1 MSSPSSSKKNLPPK
15 RQAPAMRPV
24 KPPLSTVSFSNF
36 IYVLVALLALTAA
49 YFSYRTLQI
58 KTEVGGWWNLALGK
72 RPNYMAPPEGR
83 HPDKIGKHAND
94 DTVESRIE
102 ALAEALGIKSND
114 LASAIAVAVKEY
126 VPPASLSSIA
136 SSQTGDAVDAM
147 ITETPEKGQGQA
159 AGQPKKGEAGW
170 MDTLVGLDEP

>member
-1 MSSPSSSKKNLPPK
+1 
-15 RQAPAMRPV
+15 MRPV

-58 KTEVGGWWNLALGK
+58 KTEVRANASLLSQTTRLTTSPSQVGGWWNLALGK
-72 RPNYMAPPEGR
+72 RPNYMEPPEGR

-94 DTVESRIE
+94 ETVESRIE

-136 SSQTGDAVDAM
+136 SSQTGDAVEAM
-147 ITETPEKGQGQA
+147 ITETPEKGQ
-159 AGQPKKGEAGW
+159 GQPKKGEAGW